1 MQELWVQEFDQVRK
15 PKPSEKHVLFSRK
28 KNINFPRPPNSIQF
42 IKKDAYNVV
51 WLESKKCHNTN
62 ILLVQFLAWY

>member
-15 PKPSEKHVLFSRK
+15 PKPIEKHVLFSRK
-28 KNINFPRPPNSIQF
+28 KYKFPPISIRF
-42 IKKDAYNVV
+42 IKKNAYNVV

-62 ILLVQFLAWY
+62 ILLVQFLAW

>member
-1 MQELWVQEFDQVRK
+1 MQELWMQEFDQVRK

-28 KNINFPRPPNSIQF
+28 KINFPVGFPLILSSLL
-42 IKKDAYNVV
+42 KKNAYNIV

-62 ILLVQFLAWY
+62 ILLVQFLAW

>member
-28 KNINFPRPPNSIQF
+28 KKINFPVDFPLILSGLL
-42 IKKDAYNVV
+42 KKM
-51 WLESKKCHNTN
+51 LT
-62 ILLVQFLAWY
+62 I

>member
-28 KNINFPRPPNSIQF
+28 KYKFPLILSSLLKN
-42 IKKDAYNVV
+42 AYNVV

-62 ILLVQFLAWY
+62 ILLVQFLAW